1 MMLTIDPARSSL
13 LVIDV
18 QDRLM
23 AAIDQADL
31 RIAQAA
37 RLIRAADVLGLPRH
51 VTEQNPEKLGG
62 TVPALGITA
71 GAALA
76 KMDFDATRDPAI
88 AAQLAGET
96 ALVVCGCEAHV
107 CVLQTVLG
115 LRAAGRQVYVV
126 ADAVGSRSEA
136 NRQAGLTRMQ
146 AHGAE
151 IVTTEM
157 VIFEWLGSAA
167 HPAFKALMPLI
178 K

>member
-13 LVIDV
+13 LVIDF

-37 RLIRAADVLGLPRH
+37 RLIRAAEVLGLPRH

-62 TVPALGITA
+62 TVPALDIPA

-76 KMDFDATRDPAI
+76 KMDFDATRDAAI
-88 AAQLAGET
+88 AAALAGDH

-107 CVLQTVLG
+107 C
-115 LRAAGRQVYVV
+115 
-126 ADAVGSRSEA
+126 
-136 NRQAGLTRMQ
+136 
-146 AHGAE
+146 
-151 IVTTEM
+151 
-157 VIFEWLGSAA
+157 
-167 HPAFKALMPLI
+167 
-178 K
+178 